1 MAKTAKRED
10 EEAQEI
16 VQPDYEKALRIM
28 RADIKPAEEQNAES
42 RGHLSAA
49 WKAIEEEANVN
60 KAAAK
65 IFRKQVLEAS
75 VDKRDD
81 FLRSLYGLMRAA
93 SIGISRDLVDLAEGA
108 ENRMPVEGEFDDE
121 NPVRAAGITGDNLPP
136 ELKTR
141 GGKKPALVTV
151 N

>member
-1 MAKTAKRED
+1 MAKTARRED

-49 WKAIEEEANVN
+49 WKAIEDEAHVN

-65 IFRKQVLEAS
+65 IFRKQVLESS
-75 VDKRDD
+75 VEKRDD

-93 SIGISRDLVDLAEGA
+93 HIGISRDLVDLAEGS
-108 ENRMPVEGEFDDE
+108 EERMPVEGEE
-121 NPVRAAGITGDNLPP
+121 EESRAAASPGITGDNLPP
-136 ELKTR
+136 ELKPR
-141 GGKKPALVTV
+141 GGNKPALVTV